1 MHFAFF
7 RALCAA
13 AILAAIP
20 LPALAYLDPGTGS
33 MLVQSLLA
41 AIAAGLVFGR
51 TLWHR
56 VKSFFTREP
65 PKSPPREE

>member
-1 MHFAFF
+1 
-7 RALCAA
+7 
-13 AILAAIP
+13 
-20 LPALAYLDPGTGS
+20 